1 MGEKKDNGIK
11 FVYSCSVTCLYEWS
25 SPKSYFFLFPSF
37 SLSPISFQRR
47 RRATLTENTSST
59 SLSFETRSSSTAI
72 RTPEMW
78 RERGRGCW
86 RVAGSSTAT
95 SSYDWWSFFFSRLIF
110 FALFIEIVSSTLQTF
125 DLLSVQYIRD
135 DTDSHFSVNVLLL
148 RWLCVVLAHPVP
160 PKIRR
165 DGIITDNGPFLTA
178 IFFFRFVGISA
189 RAVKPMLDGR
199 NPLWSEDE
207 GEKKISL
214 LNIHQLLLSP
224 FLKVAKETTRTLRV
238 SCFGYHHI
246 RQLPFIIQI
255 RRPTLRDAGYMPT
268 VTCYASPFC
277 LRPRRL

>member
-178 IFFFRFVGISA
+178 IFSFGSWVFPHVRLSRCWTGETPFDP
-189 RAVKPMLDGR
+189 RPR
-199 NPLWSEDE
+199 
-207 GEKKISL
+207 EKKKL
-214 LNIHQLLLSP
+214 
-224 FLKVAKETTRTLRV
+224 A
-238 SCFGYHHI
+238 Y
-246 RQLPFIIQI
+246 
-255 RRPTLRDAGYMPT
+255 
-268 VTCYASPFC
+268 
-277 LRPRRL
+277 